1 MTSRLIEASWRTFF
15 RYDPAPI
22 FILGCFGKRSIKCIL
37 GRDVS
42 IFPFVDGMMDFQII
56 AETDSTKPVSQH
68 RMNQLFKALMLE
80 VLEVGFPED
89 VMAYSLQPGF
99 MRDMFS
105 FGLLT
110 DLIRKFLHP
119 DLH

>member
-1 MTSRLIEASWRTFF
+1 
-15 RYDPAPI
+15 
-22 FILGCFGKRSIKCIL
+22 
-37 GRDVS
+37 VS

-89 VMAYSLQPGF
+89 VMAEIKQLKEELF
-99 MRDMFS
+99 A
-105 FGLLT
+105 T
-110 DLIRKFLHP
+110 DENTRWHLVWK
-119 DLH
+119 